1 MHQCQKESKRGTS
14 NLLDKTIY
22 SIVVFKI
29 DILFV
34 LLKEE
39 LPNNSTS
46 ENLESFRF
54 KILLSMFR
62 MLFMRINL
70 SSEKRGQ
77 WRRQWVVVST
87 SVPQLQIG
95 FNDSWKLCL
104 NSWSQRWLKP
114 NFNLVSNF
122 TPSGLGQ
129 LKMLFGDGRMN
140 YNIFFLK
147 IEKLS
152 EFLILLSK
160 LFHSVTMDRKY
171 EFLKKYA

>member
-1 MHQCQKESKRGTS
+1 MYDCQEESKRGTS
-14 NLLDKTIY
+14 NLLDETIY

-29 DILFV
+29 DVFFV

-77 WRRQWVVVST
+77 WRR
-87 SVPQLQIG
+87 
-95 FNDSWKLCL
+95 
-104 NSWSQRWLKP
+104 
-114 NFNLVSNF
+114 
-122 TPSGLGQ
+122 
-129 LKMLFGDGRMN
+129 
-140 YNIFFLK
+140 
-147 IEKLS
+147 
-152 EFLILLSK
+152 
-160 LFHSVTMDRKY
+160 
-171 EFLKKYA
+171 